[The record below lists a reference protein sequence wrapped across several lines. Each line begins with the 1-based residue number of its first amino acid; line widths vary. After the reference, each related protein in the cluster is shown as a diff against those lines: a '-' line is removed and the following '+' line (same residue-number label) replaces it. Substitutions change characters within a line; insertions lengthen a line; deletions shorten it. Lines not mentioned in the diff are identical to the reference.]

1 MNIKD
6 IVEILGEIWPILVAI
21 VGCVVYKFIPY
32 VRTKISLNKNYN
44 INTTFLLI
52 EYELIATLI
61 GNLVGLLCSINYSKS
76 TWEYVVF
83 EKNKWWGIVFVLL
96 YLLGISLIVKLKTER
111 KPRKYLS
118 NIFCG
123 GMIFVVLAAE
133 FLLMLEDKYEEKDG
147 FIFYLIVF
155 LFGLL
160 QFTVN
165 VKTDKVK
172 NIKYKVITKEEEYNT
187 LYEPIKRGKFYF
199 IKMKDEKTNEVKMI
213 QLSEDK
219 LEKIEYEIEDLK
231 EMLKVEDGERVLNK
245 NMHSLKWEW
254 IKFRY
259 SVSFICVALILV
271 STLFFVICY
280 FFCERGS
287 IMYEVAFALF
297 TGIIAST
304 VVTLIVDIK
313 QKKEMDEKKKAL
325 LFDAVFELD
334 TYAKEYQKF
343 HDNPPQEFD
352 MKIKYL
358 YSICAKPIEH
368 ILDLYKYNSEI
379 FDVAEII
386 FIRKINS
393 TYNFINRLFES
404 EFSDETIKEYFHAGL
419 SEDSKGIQKY
429 WEMLNTLNE
438 NLFYLKIK
446 WEKDKVM

>member
-6 IVEILGEIWPILVAI
+6 IVEILGNIWTVLVAI

-32 VRTKISLNKNYN
+32 VRTKISINKNYN
-44 INTTFLLI
+44 INTIFWLI
-52 EYELIATLI
+52 EYELIGTFI
-61 GNLVGLLCSINYSKS
+61 GNLVRLLCSINFSKS

-83 EKNKWWGIVFVLL
+83 EKNEWWGIVIVLP
-96 YLLGISLIVKLKTER
+96 YLLGISLIVKFKTER

-123 GMIFVVLAAE
+123 GMIFVVLAVQ

-160 QFTVN
+160 QFKIN
-165 VKTDKVK
+165 VKTDRVK
-172 NIKYKVITKEEEYNT
+172 SIKYKVITKEEEYNT
-187 LYEPIKRGKFYF
+187 LCEPIKRGKFYF
-199 IKMKDEKTNEVKMI
+199 IKMIDEKTNEVKMI

-231 EMLKVEDGERVLNK
+231 EMLKAEDRGRVSNK
-245 NMHSLKWEW
+245 NMHSLKGEW

-280 FFCERGS
+280 FFFEKGS
-287 IMYEVAFALF
+287 VMYEVAFALF

-313 QKKEMDEKKKAL
+313 QKREMDEKKKAL
-325 LFDAVFELD
+325 LFDAVFELA
-334 TYAKEYQKF
+334 TYAEEYKKF
-343 HDNPPQEFD
+343 HDNPPLEFD
-352 MKIKYL
+352 MKIKRL
-358 YSICAKPIEH
+358 YSICTKPIEH

-379 FDVAEII
+379 FDVVEII

-393 TYNFINRLFES
+393 TYNFFNRLFES
-404 EFSDETIKEYFHAGL
+404 ELSDDVIKEYFHAGF
-419 SEDSKGIQKY
+419 SEDSKGMQKH

-446 WEKDKVM
+446 WEKDKVV